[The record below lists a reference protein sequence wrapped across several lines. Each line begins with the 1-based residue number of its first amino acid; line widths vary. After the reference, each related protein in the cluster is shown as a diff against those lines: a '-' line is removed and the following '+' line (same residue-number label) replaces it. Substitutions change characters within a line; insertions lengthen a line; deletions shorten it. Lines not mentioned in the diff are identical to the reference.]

1 MLEKTFSKNLLDS
14 RETGSVVLVEESNL
28 ATDRLSAQVKNLPL
42 HAPTDQVVIDGSL
55 TDRPAYLAVEFGVV
69 VYFYNVASGSGEGA
83 WLELRNS
90 DLEIQIFSFFLSPL
104 CYFT

>member
-14 RETGSVVLVEESNL
+14 RETGSVALVEESIL

-55 TDRPAYLAVEFGVV
+55 TDRPAYLAVEFWVV

-90 DLEIQIFSFFLSPL
+90 DYGNTNIFIFLSPL